1 MLPFWSRVLVTVHAV
16 YIHLGRCAVL
26 SVNCYDLMPYG
37 KILCVDFHA
46 IREQPTGCFR
56 PRFGLMAAR
65 SVGHMDVGWCL
76 ARQVQ
81 RWEST
86 LSMWVNNHLKVK
98 HLMMKAV
105 PTERPIL
112 PDNLSPAC
120 PLLPLSLH
128 RRWVSC
134 LTQLLPLSSSTFIEQ
149 RRNKTAMEITAH
161 FFSYKMGFLVLSC
174 FLY

>member
-1 MLPFWSRVLVTVHAV
+1 MHAL
-16 YIHLGRCAVL
+16 YIHLGRRTVL

-81 RWEST
+81 R
-86 LSMWVNNHLKVK
+86 
-98 HLMMKAV
+98 
-105 PTERPIL
+105 
-112 PDNLSPAC
+112 
-120 PLLPLSLH
+120 
-128 RRWVSC
+128 
-134 LTQLLPLSSSTFIEQ
+134 
-149 RRNKTAMEITAH
+149 
-161 FFSYKMGFLVLSC
+161 
-174 FLY
+174 